1 MKLINLKDLPNNIL
15 NIYFKSLK
23 QECPIVTDFSDVKIH
38 TFVEGKKACY
48 MRLLY
53 KDDKYFYKIFNYYDS
68 CLPNFMQL
76 TKYDKVLPIAI
87 KKNFYNNITL
97 VDSFIYDNIND
108 RIIGYKYPIL
118 NPISNIDKYKYQDLI
133 IRITEQ
139 TKKTNIVY
147 TDLVPQNIM
156 EYNDKYYIIDLECV
170 TTLDVYRQKNV
181 RLKHFIT
188 NNKVYERNI
197 HLITC
202 LQSVSWTPPIG
213 AEVGIK
219 KLS

>member
-1 MKLINLKDLPNNIL
+1 
-15 NIYFKSLK
+15 
-23 QECPIVTDFSDVKIH
+23 
-38 TFVEGKKACY
+38 
-48 MRLLY
+48 
-53 KDDKYFYKIFNYYDS
+53 
-68 CLPNFMQL
+68 
-76 TKYDKVLPIAI
+76 
-87 KKNFYNNITL
+87 
-97 VDSFIYDNIND
+97 
-108 RIIGYKYPIL
+108 
-118 NPISNIDKYKYQDLI
+118 
-133 IRITEQ
+133 
-139 TKKTNIVY
+139 
-147 TDLVPQNIM
+147 M

-202 LQSVSWTPPIG
+202 LQCVSWTPPIG